1 MGIFQSKGHR
11 FTLVLISLIANFL
24 IAQKYQNLD
33 EFLTVTM
40 IFDHC
45 SIILTWVF
53 DSSFF
58 VDIVY
63 KFHLSDSTMA
73 IYDEIF

>member
-40 IFDHC
+40 IFDRC
-45 SIILTWVF
+45 CIILTWVF

-58 VDIVY
+58 VDIVC
-63 KFHLSDSTMA
+63 KFNLSDSTMA
-73 IYDEIF
+73 RYKIF